1 MNLTT
6 KHRGPDASSFWCG
19 HGVSLGHNRLSIID
33 LSEEANQPMWDNEK
47 KIVITYNGEIYN
59 FPELREQ
66 LSLEYSFSTKSD
78 TEVILAAYKKWG
90 IECVNYLK
98 GMFAF
103 AIFDTRSQDLWLVR
117 DPMGIK
123 PLYYFNDGEKTIFS
137 SEIKGILEHPIKR
150 SVDTD
155 ALNMYLSLYYIPS
168 PLTMFE
174 DIKKLPAGHLMRVG
188 KNGDTEIKKYWKEPS
203 LIDTKLSYND
213 TKEKLRNIFDKSVS
227 RQLVSDRPVGVFL
240 SGGMDSTAVLGATS
254 KLHNK
259 PSKTYSIKFDV
270 NKEHNEKFNTDAVLA
285 KKTAEYYGT
294 EHNEVTMSPESALEA
309 LPSVIRHLGEP
320 NFNPTAIAQH
330 LLSKEAKRS
339 VAVVLGGDGG
349 DELFGGY
356 PRYYYSFLLS
366 KYKKIPGLIRKTFEY
381 ALNKTGNEQL
391 VNKISIDNDLDRVLA
406 LLSQSQEKVSALLN
420 KDIVKKGLLRGHFK
434 EEYFANVKSTQDD
447 DFVKKFMQ
455 VDRQSWLIDESLFR
469 TDAMTMSF
477 GLEQRVPILDEDLVN
492 FSAQIPTKW
501 MMHLSFN
508 KPSSFQGK
516 DIWGNAI
523 KDYLPKHMRYQPKR
537 GWFSPMA
544 KWMRDDFKQP
554 VEEILLSDSP
564 AMKYLDQE
572 NIIKLW
578 EEHKSGKGYHL
589 NTVWAVVT
597 FVLWYNSFDIS

>member
-1 MNLTT
+1 MCAINGFTFENSEIIQKMNLTT

-309 LPSVIRHLGEP
+309 LPSVIRHLGE
-320 NFNPTAIAQH
+320 
-330 LLSKEAKRS
+330 
-339 VAVVLGGDGG
+339 
-349 DELFGGY
+349 
-356 PRYYYSFLLS
+356 
-366 KYKKIPGLIRKTFEY
+366 
-381 ALNKTGNEQL
+381 
-391 VNKISIDNDLDRVLA
+391 
-406 LLSQSQEKVSALLN
+406 
-420 KDIVKKGLLRGHFK
+420 LLR
-434 EEYFANVKSTQDD
+434 
-447 DFVKKFMQ
+447 
-455 VDRQSWLIDESLFR
+455 
-469 TDAMTMSF
+469 
-477 GLEQRVPILDEDLVN
+477 
-492 FSAQIPTKW
+492 
-501 MMHLSFN
+501 
-508 KPSSFQGK
+508 
-516 DIWGNAI
+516 
-523 KDYLPKHMRYQPKR
+523 
-537 GWFSPMA
+537 WF
-544 KWMRDDFKQP
+544 
-554 VEEILLSDSP
+554 
-564 AMKYLDQE
+564 
-572 NIIKLW
+572 
-578 EEHKSGKGYHL
+578 
-589 NTVWAVVT
+589 
-597 FVLWYNSFDIS
+597 